1 MPEDITIIG
10 GKTGNTLAAGAC
22 LAMYS
27 RDLDG
32 NEYISVIM
40 KAVNNDTVFGQMSQL
55 LLEVKEKE
63 IIE

>member
-1 MPEDITIIG
+1 
-10 GKTGNTLAAGAC
+10 
-22 LAMYS
+22 MYS